1 MGRTVEVV
9 KEIIS
14 DYLTI
19 DASDI
24 RDDDHLINVLG
35 LDSLDS
41 IEMILKLEEELGVE
55 LSDEELETVKT
66 VEALTDALDRKL
78 AK

>member
-24 RDDDHLINVLG
+24 RDDDHLINDLG